1 MDRSA
6 GRDGSSQAAEVT
18 ALRDAERRLQRAQLA
33 SDVSALD
40 QLIDD
45 RLVFTGPD
53 GKLYTKQDDLDVH
66 RSGQQAMSRVDEED
80 LAVLVVGST
89 GLTWFLG
96 TLDGA
101 IAGEPFRS
109 GFATPAPG
117 FAAARD
123 GNWSRHTS
131 AARTPT
137 PRLRDHGPLRE
148 QTPPAV
154 HAVDVLEPPAPRG
167 VAHAK
172 RAHGSR

>member
-1 MDRSA
+1 M
-6 GRDGSSQAAEVT
+6 
-18 ALRDAERRLQRAQLA
+18 RDAERRLQRAQLA
-33 SDVSALD
+33 SDVPALD

-53 GKLYTKQDDLDVH
+53 GKLYTKQDDLDGH

-123 GNWSRHTS
+123 GNWSR
-131 AARTPT
+131 
-137 PRLRDHGPLRE
+137 LRE